1 MGSAIKTGFFKFPDF
16 FHDLFYFST
25 SLGLAVI
32 FENFQ
37 NFTCFSIFFD
47 LKQFNRNKLWYPPK
61 CVPFTLFNYSSLSCV
76 ILALS
81 SAVTN
86 LPNKTLIFHD
96 FQGLTIKFHNFP
108 GFLWPVRT
116 PQEGVYSMND
126 FPCPLFLHF
135 ISHPPHSVVEK

>member
-16 FHDLFYFST
+16 FHDLFEFST

-86 LPNKTLIFHD
+86 LPNKPLIFHD